1 VIFDTGAVIGFE
13 KGKRNVAALIANA
26 VLTGAPIHVPTVVVA
41 EAWRGG
47 ARSARQAL
55 LLAGCRIEP
64 LREGVA
70 RKAGE
75 ALAAVRGA
83 KTIDAVVAASAHAL
97 GLPLV
102 TADMDDMRPLA
113 AHFGGLQL
121 IAI

>member
-1 VIFDTGAVIGFE
+1 VIFDTGAIIGFE
-13 KGKRNVAALIANA
+13 RGKRNVAALVANA
-26 VLTGAPIHVPTVVVA
+26 VLTGTPIHVPTVVVA

-47 ARSARQAL
+47 ARGARQAL

-64 LREGVA
+64 LREDVA
-70 RKAGE
+70 RRAGE

-83 KTIDAVVAASAHAL
+83 KTVDAIVAASARAL

-102 TADMDDMRPLA
+102 TSDMEDMRPLA
-113 AHFGGLQL
+113 AHFGGLAL

>member
-13 KGKRNVAALIANA
+13 KGKRNVAALVAHA
-26 VLTGAPIHVPTVVVA
+26 VLTGSTIHVPTVVVA

-47 ARSARQAL
+47 ARGARQAL

-64 LREGVA
+64 LHESVA

-75 ALAAVRGA
+75 ALAAVHGA
-83 KTIDAVVAASAHAL
+83 TTIDAIVAACGHAL
-97 GLPLV
+97 GLPIV
-102 TADMDDMRPLA
+102 TSDVNDMRPLA
-113 AHFGGLQL
+113 GHFSGLKL